1 MCSSAILNKKKGAS
15 LLESVQRMA
24 TKVGNKFGKPVLSGE
39 VEDTWVVKGLSISLP
54 SRTLEKL

>member
-15 LLESVQRMA
+15 LLESVQRMT
-24 TKVGNKFGKPVLSGE
+24 TKVGNKFGKHVLSGE